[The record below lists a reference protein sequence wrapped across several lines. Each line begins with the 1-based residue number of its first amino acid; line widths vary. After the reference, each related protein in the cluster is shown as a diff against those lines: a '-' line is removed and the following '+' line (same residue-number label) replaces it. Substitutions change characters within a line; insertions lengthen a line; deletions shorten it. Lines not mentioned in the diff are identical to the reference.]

1 MTAFPSSWGP
11 WIRHD
16 GQSMPVPAG
25 TIVEV
30 FTEEDPETAL
40 DGVICQIG
48 IAGIDLVQSWH
59 WDTQTRCDQQALP
72 IDRYRIMRPLGLET
86 PGTTR
91 TESRE
96 VTELCS

>member
-1 MTAFPSSWGP
+1 
-11 WIRHD
+11 
-16 GQSMPVPAG
+16 MPVPAG

-40 DGVICQIG
+40 DGVICRIG

-59 WDTQTRCDQQALP
+59 WDTQTRCNQQALP
-72 IDRYRIMRPLGLET
+72 IDRYRIMRPRGLET
-86 PGTTR
+86 PGATR

-96 VTELCS
+96 VTEVCS

>member
-1 MTAFPSSWGP
+1 
-11 WIRHD
+11 
-16 GQSMPVPAG
+16 MPVPAG

-30 FTEEDPETAL
+30 FTEEDSETAL
-40 DGVICQIG
+40 DGVIWQIG
-48 IAGIDLVQSWH
+48 IAGIDLVESWH

-72 IDRYRIMRPLGLET
+72 IDRYRIMRSRGLDT
-86 PGTTR
+86 PGATR